1 MYFYVG
7 RRRMLRPQL
16 FCCPLPFSG
25 AGLQIG
31 SSFFCPE
38 GAKKV
43 WRSDE
48 VEVSGDDFFLK
59 KREKCICNPNLS
71 CRKAAFLHTNA
82 NKKNITYVNVL
93 SSFHISKHEMFK
105 KANIS

>member
-16 FCCPLPFSG
+16 FCCPLPYSG

-43 WRSDE
+43 WRSDD
-48 VEVSGDDFFLK
+48 VSGDDFFEK
-59 KREKCICNPNLS
+59 KRKMHLQSKPILPKSGFFAHQCKL
-71 CRKAAFLHTNA
+71 
-82 NKKNITYVNVL
+82 KNI
-93 SSFHISKHEMFK
+93 
-105 KANIS
+105 